1 MSRSHSKAAYQ
12 PDTGRFGLAL
22 VSPWLITLFVFW
34 LFPLGYSLYLSFT
47 DYHLLRKTTAWVGWD
62 NYSALLSDP
71 AFLAALKNT
80 LIFTVVTI
88 PLTQIIAIGLAL
100 LVNRNFPGRSLFR
113 SAFFVPSITSMV
125 VVALVFT
132 NLYGRGGYIMS
143 LAALLG
149 FTPPENGFLLDSSTA
164 LYSIMAM
171 DIWMAAGYYMLLAL
185 AGLKA
190 IPVELYEAATM
201 NGAGKLR
208 QFFNITLPLLKPM
221 ILFSLVINGIK
232 SLQVFVEIFV
242 MTSGK
247 YDTSTGVYYVYES
260 GLKRFTFGE
269 ASAAAYILFLIIAVF
284 SVIQFTAFKNR
295 RALG

>member
-1 MSRSHSKAAYQ
+1 MSLPDSSPSYQ
-12 PDTGRFGLAL
+12 PQSGRFGLTLA
-22 VSPWLITLFVFW
+22 SPWLVTLLLFW

-47 DYHLLRKTTAWVGWD
+47 DYHLLRQTTNWVGWE
-62 NYSALLSDP
+62 NYTTLLSDP

-80 LIFTVVTI
+80 LLFTVITI

-100 LVNRNFPGRSLFR
+100 LVNRNFPGRSFFR
-113 SAFFVPSITSMV
+113 SAFFIPSITSMV

-132 NLYGRGGYIMS
+132 NLYSRGGYIIS
-143 LAALLG
+143 LAELVG

-171 DIWMAAGYYMLLAL
+171 DIWMASGYYMLLAL

-190 IPVELYEAATM
+190 VPVELYEAATI
-201 NGAGKLR
+201 NGAGRVR
-208 QFFNITLPLLKPM
+208 QFFSITLPLLKPI

-247 YDTSTGVYYVYES
+247 YNTSTGVYYVYES

-284 SVIQFTAFKNR
+284 SVIQFAAFRNR